1 MRKNMIGSI
10 LLGLMIGLS
19 VPALA
24 QQNNQNNQ
32 GSQDN
37 QATQGSQNN
46 RGSQS
51 RQTMQSGQTGQ
62 GSQASQ
68 VDASQID
75 KVAPGKSKITG
86 VIISRDVDTFIVRDQ
101 NNRNFRVA
109 LNNSTKVEEKKSN
122 PFRRGKNYGTTSLLR
137 GLNVQIEG
145 RSDAD
150 GALVADK
157 IKMTE
162 SALTVARTV
171 DTRVVPVEGRMETAE
186 TKITQAE
193 ENARRMSGQIDELN
207 TITTN
212 VRAEAKTA
220 QDTANAAVT
229 GVERTNERINQ
240 LVTSLDDYQE
250 KRGIAVNFKVGSAK
264 LTPEAMATL
273 DEIAAQAKTERAYV
287 IEVTGHASAEGKKTL
302 NERLSQ
308 QRADAVITYL
318 VRNHD
323 VPLRRIITP
332 FGYGSMKP
340 VAENTS
346 REGRE
351 QNRRVEVKILVNQG
365 LTAPPA
371 PVTVSRPNSST
382 EQ

>member
-1 MRKNMIGSI
+1 MKKNLIGSI
-10 LLGLMIGLS
+10 LLGVVIGLGL
-19 VPALA
+19 PALA
-24 QQNNQNNQ
+24 QD
-32 GSQDN
+32 S
-37 QATQGSQNN
+37 QATQA
-46 RGSQS
+46 
-51 RQTMQSGQTGQ
+51 TKT
-62 GSQASQ
+62 SQ

-75 KVAPGKSKITG
+75 KVAPGKNKITG
-86 VIISRDVDTFIVRDQ
+86 VIISRDVDTFIVRDE

-109 LNNSTKVEEKKSN
+109 LNNATKVEEKKSN
-122 PFRRGKNYGTTSLLR
+122 PFRRARNYGTTSLLR
-137 GLNVQIEG
+137 GLNVQVEG

-157 IKMTE
+157 IKMTD
-162 SALTVARTV
+162 SALAVARTV
-171 DTRVVPVEGRMETAE
+171 DTRVVPVEGRVDTAE
-186 TKITQAE
+186 VKITQAE

-207 TITTN
+207 TVTTN

-229 GVERTNERINQ
+229 GVEKTNTRIDQ

-250 KRGIAVNFKVGSAK
+250 KRGIAVNFKAGSSK
-264 LTPEAMATL
+264 LSPEAIATL

-287 IEVTGHASAEGKKTL
+287 IEVTGHASAEGKKAL

-332 FGYGSMKP
+332 FGYGAMKP
-340 VAENTS
+340 VAENDT
-346 REGRE
+346 RDGRE

-365 LTAPPA
+365 LAAPPA